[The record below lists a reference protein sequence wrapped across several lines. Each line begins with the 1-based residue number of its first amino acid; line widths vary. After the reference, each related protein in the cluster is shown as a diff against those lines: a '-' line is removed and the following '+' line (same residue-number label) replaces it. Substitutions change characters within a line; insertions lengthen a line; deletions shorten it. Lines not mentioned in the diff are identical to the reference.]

1 MSTETPASD
10 AVVRRAVAVD
20 ADAIADVHAR
30 AWPEAY
36 RGLLPDQLI
45 ADVVAGRDRR
55 ADAFR
60 RLLADD
66 DAPQR
71 IWVAVVEGEVV
82 GMAVWRPSR
91 DDDATAATADVE
103 AIYLGPRVWR
113 QGIGRHLLEAVVQ
126 EIEDSGLTE
135 ATLWVLDTNERAR
148 RFYEAVGWQPD
159 GATKVEER
167 PAGSLNEVRYRRV
180 RRGAVVDAG

>member
-1 MSTETPASD
+1 MSTTPAWD
-10 AVVRRAVAVD
+10 AVDVRRAVAAD

-60 RLLADD
+60 RLLTDAA
-66 DAPQR
+66 APQR
-71 IWVAVVEGEVV
+71 IWVAIAEGEVV
-82 GMAVWRPSR
+82 GMAVWSPSR

-103 AIYLGPRVWR
+103 AIYLDPPVWR
-113 QGIGRHLLEAVVQ
+113 RSIGRRLLHAVMAD
-126 EIEDSGLTE
+126 IDDSGFTE

-148 RFYEAVGWQPD
+148 RFYEAAGWQPD

-167 PAGSLNEVRYRRV
+167 PAGKLNELRYRMV
-180 RRGAVVDAG
+180 RDDVTKQEA

>member
-1 MSTETPASD
+1 MSIVDRA
-10 AVVRRAVAVD
+10 ANAIVRRAVAGD
-20 ADAIADVHAR
+20 ADAIADIHAC
-30 AWPEAY
+30 AWQEAY

-55 ADAFR
+55 GDAFR

-71 IWVAVVEGEVV
+71 IWVATVESKVV
-82 GMAVWRPSR
+82 GMAVWSPSR
-91 DDDATAATADVE
+91 DEDATAATADVE
-103 AIYLGPRVWR
+103 AIYLDPPVWR
-113 QGIGRHLLEAVVQ
+113 RGIGHRLLQAVVG
-126 EIEDSGLTE
+126 EIVDSGFTE

-148 RFYEAVGWQPD
+148 RFYEAAGWQPD

-167 PAGSLNEVRYRRV
+167 PAGKLNEVRYRRV
-180 RRGAVVDAG
+180 HRGAVGDAG